1 MLQFLIPVDFS
12 DASANALRYA
22 FELNKHF
29 IAKLHVLHVFD
40 VPFSAS
46 PETDT
51 AVYEY
56 ESIRQSFTER
66 TWKFIGDHKG
76 DFHFDVEVF
85 VTSGGHFQE
94 VVEYAR
100 THNISMIILGNKG
113 KSGLGRLFYGTVTQ
127 NLLRKAP
134 CPTLSIPAQFP
145 WNPVH
150 DIVVCTDYSEP
161 LTDQQCEALKMLS
174 DRLEAGLRFL
184 HVQDKVEVALPEDNI
199 AKQKIKTFFGKDP
212 VVTPFAETIPHSIE
226 QYMNAEGGDWVV
238 TIPHQH
244 SWLDHFLLGS
254 ETASISE
261 HLKLPLLALH

>member
-1 MLQFLIPVDFS
+1 MLHFLIPVDFS

-85 VTSGGHFQE
+85 VTSGGHFQG
-94 VVEYAR
+94 VVTYAEEK
-100 THNISMIILGNKG
+100 NIDLIILGNKG
-113 KSGLGRLFYGTVTQ
+113 KTGLGRWFYGTVTQ
-127 NLLRKAP
+127 QLLRKAP
-134 CPTLSIPAQFP
+134 CPALSVPAQFP
-145 WNPVH
+145 WKPVH
-150 DIVVCTDYSEP
+150 EIVVCTDYSEP
-161 LTDQQCEALKMLS
+161 LTDRQCETLKVFE
-174 DRLEAGLRFL
+174 DRLEARLRFL

-199 AKQKIKTFFGKDP
+199 AKQRIKTFFGKDP
-212 VVTPFAETIPHSIE
+212 VATPFMDTIPHSI
-226 QYMNAEGGDWVV
+226 QQFIDAEGGDLVV

>member
-29 IAKLHVLHVFD
+29 IAKLHVIHVFD

-46 PETDT
+46 PETGT

-76 DFHFDVEVF
+76 DFHFDIEVF

-100 THNISMIILGNKG
+100 TQNISLIILGNKG
-113 KSGLGRLFYGTVTQ
+113 KSGLGRWFYGTVTQ

-134 CPTLSIPAQFP
+134 CPTLSIPANETWKPIQ
-145 WNPVH
+145 
-150 DIVVCTDYSEP
+150 DIIVCTDYSEP

-174 DRLEAGLRFL
+174 DRLEATLQFL

-212 VVTPFAETIPHSIE
+212 VVTPFADTIPHSIE
-226 QYMNAEGGDWVV
+226 QYINANSGDWVV